1 LKKATPKRARKR
13 VSPRGKS
20 LGRRRRK
27 RRKKGRARAKR
38 RKEPHS
44 GGISRMAALEATR
57 FRAQRRGGR

>member
-1 LKKATPKRARKR
+1 LKRATPKRARKR

-38 RKEPHS
+38 KKEPHS
-44 GGISRMAALEATR
+44 GGISRMAALEATT
-57 FRAQRRGGR
+57 FKAQRRGGK

>member
-1 LKKATPKRARKR
+1 LKRVTPKRARKR

-20 LGRRRRK
+20 PGRRRRR

-44 GGISRMAALEATR
+44 GGISHMAALEATR
-57 FRAQRRGGR
+57 FKAQRRGGR